1 MASDFDTAIL
11 ALAKQARLAKSY
23 VVSLD
28 GNEPPGEARREL
40 LELLVAVIRALQ
52 QYQGELQGH
61 VEEEIRTRPVRKG

>member
-11 ALAKQARLAKSY
+11 ALAKQSRLTKSY

-28 GNEPPGEARREL
+28 GNEPPGGARREL
-40 LELLVAVIRALQ
+40 LELLVAVMRALQ

-61 VEEEIRTRPVRKG
+61 VEEEIKTRPVRKG